1 MGIRLFNF
9 DFDFDFDKISSGL
22 CVATSVV
29 LVIIAFIILLKL
41 GEFVLYQIPSLF

>member
-9 DFDFDFDKISSGL
+9 DFDKLGSGL
-22 CVATSVV
+22 CVTTSIA

-41 GEFVLYQIPSLF
+41 GEIVLSQMTSLF